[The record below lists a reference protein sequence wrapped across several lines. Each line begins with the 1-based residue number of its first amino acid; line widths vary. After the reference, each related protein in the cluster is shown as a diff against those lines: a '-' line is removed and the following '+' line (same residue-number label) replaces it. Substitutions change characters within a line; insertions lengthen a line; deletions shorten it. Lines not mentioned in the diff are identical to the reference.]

1 STFQPPV
8 AAPPPISTFQPPVAA
23 PPPMEFQP
31 PPPGPNLF
39 GAPAVTP
46 PPPAYDMTSAMMAGP
61 PSVDSLIESL
71 ITDIG
76 DSLDGIDDLEMVN
89 RITGAHHQASVPP
102 PPPPSIAAPAPVA
115 QGMFRGLEESGL
127 QDIFD
132 EFKHSIEQEE
142 AEEAPDFETHYNL
155 GLAYKD
161 MELFDEAV
169 EEFQAAIKATD
180 PHAPDGHYFQSC
192 NMLGLCFMSKAMYP
206 PAAVW
211 FKRGL
216 DAPGRS
222 EDEYQA
228 MRFDLGL
235 AHEMQGKLES
245 ALELFE
251 IVYAIDI
258 NYRDVGEK
266 IKEIKEKLRK

>member
-1 STFQPPV
+1 MRAS
-8 AAPPPISTFQPPVAA
+8 
-23 PPPMEFQP
+23 
-31 PPPGPNLF
+31 
-39 GAPAVTP
+39 
-46 PPPAYDMTSAMMAGP
+46 GP
-61 PSVDSLIESL
+61 PSVDSLIDSL
-71 ITDIG
+71 ITDLG
-76 DSLDGIDDLEMVN
+76 DSLDGLADAEEAK
-89 RITGAHHQASVPP
+89 RITGPQPVLTS
-102 PPPPSIAAPAPVA
+102 SITATIAPAPS
-115 QGMFRGLEESGL
+115 GGKELFRGLEESGL

-132 EFKHSIEQEE
+132 EFKHSIEMETEE
-142 AEEAPDFETHYNL
+142 EKPDFETHYNL

-169 EEFQAAIKATD
+169 EEFQTAIKSTESA
-180 PHAPDGHYFQSC
+180 APDGRYFQSC
-192 NMLGLCFMSKAMYP
+192 NMLGLCFMAKGMAQ

-235 AHEMQGKLES
+235 AYEEQGKYQQ

-251 IVYAIDI
+251 TVYAIDI

-266 IKEIKEKLRK
+266 VKEVKEKFKRG